1 MSRDLLLYFDDILDA
16 IANIRKFTSG
26 MGFHAFRSDLKTQ
39 HACIR
44 NLEVIGEATK
54 HIPESAR
61 DTAPEIEWRKISGL
75 RDILTHEYFGVDV
88 EILWD
93 VIENKLSDLETA
105 VQKLRAQSIE

>member
-61 DTAPEIEWRKISGL
+61 DTAPEI
-75 RDILTHEYFGVDV
+75 
-88 EILWD
+88 
-93 VIENKLSDLETA
+93 
-105 VQKLRAQSIE
+105 